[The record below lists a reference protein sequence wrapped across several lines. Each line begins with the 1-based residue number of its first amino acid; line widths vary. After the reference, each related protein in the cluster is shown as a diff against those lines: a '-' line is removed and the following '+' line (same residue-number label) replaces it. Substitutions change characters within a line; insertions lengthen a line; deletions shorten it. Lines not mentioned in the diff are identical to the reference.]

1 MEDIFIHAPFDRE
14 IKFYESIC
22 EGDLE
27 KVKFFSTS
35 LCSEGYGILSKDP
48 LRNLKYHM
56 IISVAMIT
64 RFCINGGMPSEE
76 AYNLSDSYILKTD
89 ECLCEEEIHKIHF
102 DMITSFTKKMNS
114 IKTRNIY
121 SKQIVKAINYINSHI
136 TEKIMIQE
144 VADFLSLS
152 VSYLSRLFK
161 SEVGL
166 NISEYIIKQKI
177 KAAEGMLRS
186 SSQSSTE
193 ISYILHFSSQSYFT
207 KVFKKYTGMTP
218 KEYQK
223 LYKFL

>member
-1 MEDIFIHAPFDRE
+1 M
-14 IKFYESIC
+14 
-22 EGDLE
+22 
-27 KVKFFSTS
+27 
-35 LCSEGYGILSKDP
+35 DP

-89 ECLCEEEIHKIHF
+89 ECLCEEEIHKIHSE
-102 DMITSFTKKMNS
+102 MITSFTKKMNS

-177 KAAEGMLRS
+177 KAAAGMLRS

>member
-76 AYNLSDSYILKTD
+76 AYNL
-89 ECLCEEEIHKIHF
+89 
-102 DMITSFTKKMNS
+102 TSFTKKMNS

>member
-1 MEDIFIHAPFDRE
+1 
-14 IKFYESIC
+14 
-22 EGDLE
+22 
-27 KVKFFSTS
+27 
-35 LCSEGYGILSKDP
+35 
-48 LRNLKYHM
+48 
-56 IISVAMIT
+56 
-64 RFCINGGMPSEE
+64 
-76 AYNLSDSYILKTD
+76 
-89 ECLCEEEIHKIHF
+89 
-102 DMITSFTKKMNS
+102 
-114 IKTRNIY
+114 
-121 SKQIVKAINYINSHI
+121 
-136 TEKIMIQE
+136 MIQE